1 MGIEVNTA
9 KLSLGDQNMDHTAPM
24 GIGARI
30 KELRERK
37 GWSQA
42 ALARA
47 AGVTQSVIAKL
58 ESDPT
63 RKTHVLAEIAR
74 ALGVEPGEI
83 DPKFNPRPKLSPAE
97 DKLAGRSADDWDRL
111 IYAAV
116 EEAFRL
122 AGYRA
127 PTAAKIAAEI
137 QAAIDAPLRVP
148 PGMTDADVVR
158 RVVRWELEEVLRSEP
173 RE

>member
-1 MGIEVNTA
+1 MQYESEMA
-9 KLSLGDQNMDHTAPM
+9 
-24 GIGARI
+24 IGARI

-47 AGVTQSVIAKL
+47 AGITQSVVAKL

-63 RKTHVLAEIAR
+63 RGTRVLPEIAR
-74 ALGVEPGEI
+74 ALGVDPGDI
-83 DPKFNPRPKLSPAE
+83 DSKYSPRPKLSPSE
-97 DKLAGRSADDWDRL
+97 DKLSNRSADDWDRL
-111 IYAAV
+111 IFVAV

-122 AGYRA
+122 TGFPPA
-127 PTAAKIAAEI
+127 TAAKIAAEI

-158 RVVRWELEEVLRSEP
+158 RVVRWELEAILRIERP
-173 RE
+173 K